1 MDVSPDFHIRTIFSH
16 INHQAISFLADQFH
30 TSGSSRIDAEELSC
44 MSFDDKVLEI
54 PATLPMLPVRDIVVF
69 PYMILPLFVGREAS
83 IRSVEDALSKNRLI
97 FLASQ
102 KEIAEEN
109 PSPESIYTVGTIAM
123 IMRMRKLSDGRV
135 KILIQGVAKGRV
147 KNFVKTDP
155 SFEVAVEKIEETPVG
170 SPSVEFE
177 ALIRSA
183 KEQIEKII
191 ALGRVLSP
199 DILLVLDDVS
209 DPGRLADLIAS
220 NLGIKVQDAQKVLE
234 TFDPKE
240 RLKLV
245 NEILTA
251 ELEVLQ
257 VQSKIKTGSKDEMS
271 KSQREYFL
279 REQMRQIKNELGE
292 QDSKSEE
299 IEELREKVLNSGM
312 PTAVETEAMKQLHRL
327 ERMHPDAS
335 EASMVRTYL
344 DWMVDLPWN
353 KKSEDVI
360 DLQIAKKVLDEDHY
374 DLQKAKDR
382 ILEFLAVRK
391 LKQTI
396 KGPILCF
403 CGPPGVGKTSLG
415 KSIARSMGREYFRI
429 ALGGVKDEAEIRGHR
444 RTYVGAMPGKV
455 VQALRQV
462 KTNNPVIVLDEIDKL
477 GSDFRGDPSAAMLEV
492 LDPEQ
497 NHAFR
502 DNYLNVDFDLSN
514 ALFIA
519 TANVLENI
527 PPALRDRME
536 VIQLSGYTENDKLL
550 ITKAHLI
557 DRQIEANGITKEN
570 IKFTD
575 EGIEYLIAHYTREAG
590 LRNLER
596 EVGSVC
602 RKVAKMVVMGEATF
616 VEVTGKNIPELLGP
630 PRFLRDEKL
639 HDSQVGVVTGLA
651 WTQAGGEVLLVEA
664 LKYKGK
670 GGLVLTGQ
678 LGDVMKESAHAA
690 MTYARAHT
698 EELGIPEDFFEK
710 WDIHI
715 HLPAGA
721 IPKDGPSAGVT
732 LSTALLSLMTDMPVR
747 HDIAMT
753 GEVTLQGRVLPVGG
767 IREKCLAALSQGITD
782 IIIPFANQKDLADI
796 PKEFKEKMKFI
807 FAENLDEVFAVAF
820 DKSAKTQK
828 KLSTAKAGK
837 KSKAPAAASAA

>member
-1 MDVSPDFHIRTIFSH
+1 
-16 INHQAISFLADQFH
+16 
-30 TSGSSRIDAEELSC
+30 

-54 PATLPMLPVRDIVVF
+54 PQTLPMLPVRDIVVF
-69 PYMILPLFVGREAS
+69 PYMIIPLFVGRDAS
-83 IRSVEDALSKNRLI
+83 IRSVEEALAKNRLI

-102 KEIAEEN
+102 KDIAEEN
-109 PSPESIYTVGTIAM
+109 PSPENIYTVGTVAM

-147 KNFVKTDP
+147 KNFTKTNP
-155 SFEVAVEKIEETPVG
+155 SFEVAVEKIEETPVQKTV
-170 SPSVEFE
+170 VENE
-177 ALIRSA
+177 ALIRTA
-183 KEQIEKII
+183 KEHIERII
-191 ALGRVLSP
+191 ALGRPLSP

-209 DPGRLADLIAS
+209 DPGRIADLIAS

-234 TFDPKE
+234 TSDATE
-240 RLKLV
+240 RLTLV
-245 NEILTA
+245 NEILAA
-251 ELEVLQ
+251 ELEVMQ
-257 VQSKIKTGSKDEMS
+257 TQSKNRGGAKDDMS
-271 KSQREYFL
+271 KTQREYFL
-279 REQMRQIKNELGE
+279 REQMKAIKNELGE
-292 QDSKSEE
+292 GDSKSEE
-299 IEELREKVLNSGM
+299 MDELREKLINAGM
-312 PTAVETEAMKQLHRL
+312 PPQVETEALKQLGRL

-335 EASMVRTYL
+335 EATMVRTYL
-344 DWMVDLPWN
+344 DWMADLPWS
-353 KKSEDVI
+353 KKSDDHI
-360 DLQIAKKVLDEDHY
+360 DLKRSKEILDEDHY
-374 DLQKAKDR
+374 ELEKAKDR

-391 LKQTI
+391 LKPNL

-403 CGPPGVGKTSLG
+403 GGPPGVGKTSLG
-415 KSIARSMGREYFRI
+415 KSIARAMGREYFRI

-444 RTYVGAMPGKV
+444 RTYVGAMPGKII
-455 VQALRQV
+455 QALRQA
-462 KTNNPVIVLDEIDKL
+462 KTNNPVIVLDEVDKL

-497 NHAFR
+497 NSTFR

-514 ALFIA
+514 VLFIA

-536 VIQLSGYTENDKLL
+536 ILNIPGYTENDKLL
-550 ITKAHLI
+550 ITKKHLI
-557 DRQIEANGITKEN
+557 RRQIEANGITEEN

-575 EGIEYLIAHYTREAG
+575 EGIKYLIAGYTREAG

-616 VEVTGKNIPELLGP
+616 VEVNATTVPELLGP
-630 PRFLRDEKL
+630 PRFQRDDKFE
-639 HDSQVGVVTGLA
+639 DSQVGVVQGLA
-651 WTQAGGEVLLVEA
+651 WTQAGGEVLTIEA
-664 LKYKGK
+664 LKMKGK
-670 GGLVLTGQ
+670 GHLALTGQ

-690 MTYARAHT
+690 MSYARAHQ

-710 WDIHI
+710 YDVHV

-721 IPKDGPSAGVT
+721 IPKDGPSAGIT
-732 LSTALLSLMTDMPVR
+732 LTTALVSLMTGTPVR

-767 IREKCLAALSQGITD
+767 IREKCLAALNLGITN
-782 IIIPFANQKDLADI
+782 IIIPMACKKDIADI
-796 PKEFKEKMKFI
+796 PKVFKDKINFI

-820 DKSAKTQK
+820 DKSAK
-828 KLSTAKAGK
+828 GDK
-837 KSKAPAAASAA
+837 KSAPKSGPKKNKSLAA

>member
-1 MDVSPDFHIRTIFSH
+1 
-16 INHQAISFLADQFH
+16 
-30 TSGSSRIDAEELSC
+30 
-44 MSFDDKVLEI
+44 MSFDDKATEI
-54 PATLPMLPVRDIVVF
+54 PSTLPMLPVRDIVVF
-69 PYMILPLFVGREAS
+69 PYMILPLFVGRDAS
-83 IRSVEDALSKNRLI
+83 IKAVEEALAKNRMI

-102 KEIAEEN
+102 KEITEEN
-109 PSPESIYTVGTIAM
+109 PTPETIYSVGTIAK

-135 KILIQGVAKGRV
+135 KILIQGEAKGRI
-147 KNFVKTDP
+147 KNYSRTTP
-155 SFEVAVEKIEETPVG
+155 NYEVEIERIDEDANKG
-170 SPSVEFE
+170 SAVEFE
-177 ALIRSA
+177 AMIRTA
-183 KEQIEKII
+183 KEHIERII

-199 DILLVLDDVS
+199 DILLVLDDVT
-209 DPGRLADLIAS
+209 DPGKLADLIAS
-220 NLGIKVQDAQKVLE
+220 NLGIKVPDAQRVLE
-234 TFDPKE
+234 TNDPKE
-240 RLKLV
+240 RLRLV
-245 NEILTA
+245 NEILAA

-257 VQSKIKTGSKDEMS
+257 MQQKIRNTAKDEMT
-271 KSQREYFL
+271 KTQREYFL
-279 REQMRQIKNELGE
+279 REQMRAIKSELGE
-292 QDSKSEE
+292 SDSKSEE
-299 IEELREKVLNSGM
+299 IEELREKIHGSGM
-312 PTAVETEAMKQLHRL
+312 PAAVETEALKQLHRL

-353 KKSEDVI
+353 RKTEDNI
-360 DLQIAKKVLDEDHY
+360 DLNRAKTILDEDHY

-391 LKQTI
+391 LKNNI
-396 KGPILCF
+396 MKGPILCF

-415 KSIARSMGREYFRI
+415 KSIARSMGREYFRV

-444 RTYVGAMPGKV
+444 RTYVGAMPGKIV
-455 VQALRQV
+455 SALRQV

-497 NHAFR
+497 NSTFR

-514 ALFIA
+514 VLFIA

-536 VIQLSGYTENDKLL
+536 LIQISGYTENDKLL
-550 ITKAHLI
+550 ITKKHLI
-557 DRQIEANGITKEN
+557 DRQIEANGITSEN

-575 EGIEYLIAHYTREAG
+575 DGLQYLISHYTREAG

-602 RKVAKMVVMGEATF
+602 RKVAKMVVLGEKSY
-616 VEVTGKNIPELLGP
+616 VEVNSQSVPELLGP

-639 HDSQVGVVTGLA
+639 DDSQVGVVTGLA
-651 WTQAGGEVLLVEA
+651 WTQAGGEVLYVEA

-678 LGDVMKESAHAA
+678 LGDVMKESAQAA
-690 MTYARAHT
+690 MTYARSHS
-698 EELGIPEDFFEK
+698 EELNIPSDFFEK
-710 WDIHI
+710 WDIHV

-732 LSTALLSLMTDMPVR
+732 MSTALLSLMTDVPVR

-767 IREKCLAALSQGITD
+767 IREKCLAALSHGIKEV
-782 IIIPFANQKDLADI
+782 IIPVANEKDLSEI
-796 PKEFKEKMKFI
+796 PKEFKDKMKFI
-807 FAENLDEVFAVAF
+807 LVENLDEVFAVAF
-820 DKSAKTQK
+820 DSAAKTAK
-828 KLSTAKAGK
+828 KNGSKPGRK
-837 KSKAPAAASAA
+837 GKAPAAASAA

>member
-1 MDVSPDFHIRTIFSH
+1 MSTEGK
-16 INHQAISFLADQFH
+16 
-30 TSGSSRIDAEELSC
+30 TSEVI
-44 MSFDDKVLEI
+44 
-54 PATLPMLPVRDIVVF
+54 TLPMLPVRDIVVF

-83 IRSVEDALSKNRLI
+83 IKSVEDALAKNRLI

-102 KEIAEEN
+102 KEITEEN
-109 PSPESIYTVGTIAM
+109 PNPDTIYQVGTIAK

-135 KILIQGVAKGRV
+135 KILIQGESKGRI
-147 KNFVKTDP
+147 KSFDKTSP
-155 SFEVAVEKIEETPVG
+155 SFEVSVERIEEAVLSAPG
-170 SPSVEFE
+170 VEFE
-177 ALIRSA
+177 ALIRTA
-183 KEQIEKII
+183 KEHIEKII

-199 DILLVLDDVS
+199 DILLVLDDVT
-209 DPGRLADLIAS
+209 DPGKLADLIAS
-220 NLGIKVQDAQKVLE
+220 NLGVKVPDAQKVLE

-245 NEILTA
+245 NEILA
-251 ELEVLQ
+251 GELEVLQ
-257 VQSKIKTGSKDEMS
+257 MQQKIRSQAKDEMT

-279 REQMRQIKNELGE
+279 REQMRAIKNELGE
-292 QDSKSEE
+292 VDSKSEE
-299 IEELREKVLNSGM
+299 MEELREKIHNCGM
-312 PTAVETEAMKQLHRL
+312 PAAVETEALKQLARL

-353 KKSEDVI
+353 RKTEDVI
-360 DLQIAKKVLDEDHY
+360 DLARAKQILDEDHY

-391 LKQTI
+391 LKSNM

-403 CGPPGVGKTSLG
+403 AGPPGVGKTSLG
-415 KSIARSMGREYFRI
+415 KSIARAMGREYFRI
-429 ALGGVKDEAEIRGHR
+429 SLGGVKDEAEIRGHR
-444 RTYVGAMPGKV
+444 RTYVGAMPGKI
-455 VQALRQV
+455 VQALRQS
-462 KTNNPVIVLDEIDKL
+462 KSNNPVIVLDEIDKL

-497 NHAFR
+497 NATFR

-519 TANVLENI
+519 TANVVENI

-536 VIQLSGYTENDKLL
+536 LLQISGYTENDKVL
-550 ITKAHLI
+550 ITKKHLI
-557 DRQIEANGITKEN
+557 DRQIESNGLN
-570 IKFTD
+570 PSQVRFTD
-575 EGIEYLIAHYTREAG
+575 GGIQYLISHYTREAG

-596 EVGSVC
+596 EVGSIC
-602 RKVAKMVVMGEATF
+602 RKIAKQVVLGETKF
-616 VEVTGKNIPELLGP
+616 VEVTEHNVPELLGP
-630 PRFLRDEKL
+630 PRFLRDTKL
-639 HDSQVGVVTGLA
+639 DDSQIGVVTGLA
-651 WTQAGGEVLLVEA
+651 WTQAGGEVLYVEA

-690 MTYARAHT
+690 MAYARAHT
-698 EELGIPEDFFEK
+698 EELNIAPDFFEK
-710 WDIHI
+710 WDIHV

-721 IPKDGPSAGVT
+721 IPKDGPSAGIT
-732 LSTALLSLMTDMPVR
+732 MTTALVSLMTDMPVR

-767 IREKCLAALSQGITD
+767 IREKCLAALTQGIHE
-782 IIIPFANQKDLADI
+782 IIIPLANQKDLSDI
-796 PKEFKEKMKFI
+796 PNEFKDKMNFI
-807 FAENLDEVFAVAF
+807 LVENLDEVFAVAF
-820 DKSAKTQK
+820 DKSSK
-828 KLSTAKAGK
+828 SHK
-837 KSKAPAAASAA
+837 KSPSTKPAKKGKSPAASSAA